1 MMRKLKLSELG
12 RLDVDGF
19 RAAAKVPVVLI
30 LDNLRSAHNVG
41 SLFRT
46 SDAFALEGLALCGFT
61 GQPPHREIEKTA
73 LGATESVNWTYFST
87 TIEAITHYKSL
98 GFSIVGIEQTTS
110 SVPMSKFEVDT
121 SLVGYALVLGNE
133 VEGVSDEALGLC
145 DWVLELEQFG
155 TKHSLNVAVC
165 GAIFAWYFASSYF
178 IESSS

>member
-73 LGATESVNWTYFST
+73 LGATESVNWAYFST
-87 TIEAITHYKSL
+87 TTEAITHYKSL

-110 SVPMSKFEVDT
+110 SVPMSSFEVDT

-133 VEGVSDEALGLC
+133 VEGVSDEALELC
-145 DWVLELEQFG
+145 DQVLELEQFG

-165 GAIFAWYFASSYF
+165 GGIFAWYFASSYF
-178 IESSS
+178 TEPSS